1 MRATSRILE
10 LKGHEPMSKERCFHS
25 CFVTDVKTEGTV
37 VQLKDSARGFW
48 NLDLSDKD
56 LAIQF
61 KTWMEKVFLKG
72 VPQTLTVFEYVNRSK
87 DEVDFDFW
95 IKKFCNIPTNE

>member
-1 MRATSRILE
+1 MATT
-10 LKGHEPMSKERCFHS
+10 RCFHS
-25 CFVTDVKTEGTV
+25 CFVTDVKTEGMV
-37 VQLKDSARGFW
+37 VQFKDSARGSW

-72 VPQTLTVFEYVNRSK
+72 IPQTLTVFEYENCSE
-87 DEVDFDFW
+87 DENDFDFW
-95 IKKFCNIPTNE
+95 IKKFCNLPSKE

>member
-1 MRATSRILE
+1 
-10 LKGHEPMSKERCFHS
+10 MSKERCFHS

-37 VQLKDSARGFW
+37 VQLKDSARGSQ

-61 KTWMEKVFLKG
+61 KT
-72 VPQTLTVFEYVNRSK
+72 
-87 DEVDFDFW
+87 
-95 IKKFCNIPTNE
+95 